1 MIEEDKL
8 TLTTK
13 RAELVESLATQLPI
27 EVRVR
32 VQGELSLVNAK
43 IKALNTTEA
52 AMNKAAA
59 DRRKV
64 VGLAEAQA
72 NAARA
77 VARVQGKH
85 GSWPSSA
92 PGEPGFGDPI
102 NRKSINDRPP
112 EDDGDGDDDPGQTT
126 AIDAWIDAVLLRHD
140 VNFTRSRDG
149 KLAVVGSPGQ
159 HGEAWSSVIGLLVDA
174 IYAAARGQ
182 ELPDLPSPPPKKA
195 PKKTKKH

>member
-13 RAELVESLATQLPI
+13 RAELVGSLATQLPL
-27 EVRVR
+27 EDRVR
-32 VQGELSLVNAK
+32 IQGELSIVNAK

-77 VARVQGKH
+77 VARAKH

-102 NRKSINDRPP
+102 NRKSINGRSPP
-112 EDDGDGDDDPGQTT
+112 EDEGDDGDDDPGQTT

-140 VNFTRSRDG
+140 VNFTRSRAG
-149 KLAVVGSPGQ
+149 KLAIVSSPGQ
-159 HGEAWSSVIGLLVDA
+159 HGEAWSSVIGMLVDA
-174 IYAAARGQ
+174 IYATARGQ
-182 ELPDLPSPPPKKA
+182 ELPDLPSPPKKA
-195 PKKTKKH
+195 PKKPKKH